1 MKKFKMAGIILLA
14 VCLTL
19 TSMGCVGIANKE
31 EVGKGEILSVKDK
44 INDQTDNVDQ
54 TDTEAS
60 EKPDVDE
67 KLDLGIN
74 DGDIYKNSY
83 FGLSVKLPIDWK
95 IATEEDLKQVMD
107 KGKDLVAGDDES
119 KKVELDLAELNTVY
133 LLMLSK
139 AEMTGQTYKNGNF
152 MIMAEKLNFLQGIS
166 KGSQYLESVKKQ
178 LQDIKDQMPYNLD
191 KPIYPEKIG
200 GKDFAVLEAVI
211 ESDGMKLTQKY
222 YAYVMKG
229 YALVFI
235 GTSTHEDYEKII
247 QDMLNS
253 VKFE

>member
-1 MKKFKMAGIILLA
+1 
-14 VCLTL
+14 
-19 TSMGCVGIANKE
+19 MGCVGIANKE

-107 KGKDLVAGDDES
+107 KGKDLVAGDES
-119 KKVELDLAELNTVY
+119 KKVELDLAE
-133 LLMLSK
+133 
-139 AEMTGQTYKNGNF
+139 
-152 MIMAEKLNFLQGIS
+152 
-166 KGSQYLESVKKQ
+166 
-178 LQDIKDQMPYNLD
+178 
-191 KPIYPEKIG
+191 
-200 GKDFAVLEAVI
+200 
-211 ESDGMKLTQKY
+211 
-222 YAYVMKG
+222 
-229 YALVFI
+229 
-235 GTSTHEDYEKII
+235 
-247 QDMLNS
+247 
-253 VKFE
+253 